1 MPHNHP
7 YHHGIRTCQISQRD
21 KPFFETKE
29 CPDLSPASSP
39 RCIPIV
45 AKVGG
50 WVIIAALATA
60 GLPGLALAATLEV
73 GTGKPFPLPSAAA
86 AVARDGDRI
95 AISAGSYS
103 DCAVWTADNLTIEGE
118 GADST
123 VITGTP
129 CDGKALF
136 IVRGNAIVIRA
147 LALTNAH
154 VGDFNG
160 AGIRAEGGD
169 LTVEHVR
176 FVDDEDGILA
186 GSLPGRT
193 IIVRDSAFIGNG
205 SCAGRGGC
213 AHGIYVGRIGLLRIE
228 RTRFFETRQGHHIK
242 SRAERTE
249 IVGCDIADGGFGTAS
264 FSVDVPNG
272 GAVLVRDTHI
282 QKGPRSQNHSAAIM
296 IGAEGVSQPTPE
308 IVVEGNVFLVEGSYT
323 SYLVNNVTATEAS
336 LRGNTLQGN
345 ARALHGDGSV
355 K

>member
-1 MPHNHP
+1 M
-7 YHHGIRTCQISQRD
+7 
-21 KPFFETKE
+21 
-29 CPDLSPASSP
+29 SPAPSVGF
-39 RCIPIV
+39 IPIA
-45 AKVGG
+45 AKIRRWG
-50 WVIIAALATA
+50 IATALAI
-60 GLPGLALAATLEV
+60 GFLPGLALPATLEV
-73 GTGKPFPLPSAAA
+73 GPGKPFAVPSAAA

-95 AISAGSYS
+95 AIGAGSYS
-103 DCAVWTADNLTIEGE
+103 DCAVWTANDLTIEGE

-123 VITGTP
+123 LITGTP
-129 CDGKALF
+129 CGGKALF
-136 IVRGNAIVIRA
+136 ITRGNAIVIRG

-176 FVDDEDGILA
+176 FVNNEDGILA

-205 SCAGRGGC
+205 TCAGGGGC
-213 AHGIYVGRIGLLRIE
+213 AHGVYVGQIGLLRIE
-228 RTRFFETRQGHHIK
+228 RTRFFETREGHHIK

-249 IVGCDIADGGFGTAS
+249 IVGCDIADGTFGSAS
-264 FSVDVPNG
+264 FSVDIPNG
-272 GAVLVRDTHI
+272 GAVLVLNTHI
-282 QKGPRSQNHSAAIM
+282 QKGPKSQNHTAAIM
-296 IGAEGVSQPTPE
+296 IGAEGVSQPTPD
-308 IVVEGNVFLVEGSYT
+308 IVVQGNVFLVEGTYDA
-323 SYLVNNVTATEAS
+323 YLVNNVTATEAS

>member
-1 MPHNHP
+1 M
-7 YHHGIRTCQISQRD
+7 
-21 KPFFETKE
+21 
-29 CPDLSPASSP
+29 
-39 RCIPIV
+39 
-45 AKVGG
+45 
-50 WVIIAALATA
+50 
-60 GLPGLALAATLEV
+60 PGLATAATLEV
-73 GTGKPFPLPSAAA
+73 GPGKQFAVPSAAA

-95 AISAGSYS
+95 AIAAGVYS
-103 DCAVWTADNLTIEGE
+103 DCAVWKANDLTIEGE
-118 GADST
+118 GAGTT

-129 CDGKALF
+129 CGGKALF
-136 IVRGNAIVIRA
+136 IVQGNAILIRG

-176 FVDDEDGILA
+176 FQNNEDGILA

-193 IIVRDSAFIGNG
+193 IIIRDSAFIGNG
-205 SCAGRGGC
+205 TCAGGGGC
-213 AHGIYVGRIGLLRIE
+213 AHGVYAGRIGLLRIE
-228 RTRFFETRQGHHIK
+228 RTRFFETKEGHHIK

-249 IVGCDIADGGFGTAS
+249 VLGCDIADGASGSAS
-264 FSVDVPNG
+264 FSIDIPNG
-272 GAVLVRDTHI
+272 GAVMVRDTRI
-282 QKGPRSQNHSAAIM
+282 QKGPKSQNHTAAIM

-308 IVVEGNVFLVEGSYT
+308 IVVENTVFLVEGNYH
-323 SYLVNNVTATEAS
+323 SYLVSNVTATEAA